1 VIRFFIACASQRPR
15 LFASALRLCSFT
27 PFPGAT
33 RPFPFCPAT
42 GFRPR
47 SRHANQGGQNE
58 EKTMNIINIALLLNA
73 IAQLIAA
80 FAKFINAIRHRR

>member
-1 VIRFFIACASQRPR
+1 VFHNVQGCLLPRCACAASPR
-15 LFASALRLCSFT
+15 SPALRGLSRSVLPPAFNLAHVT
-27 PFPGAT
+27 PIKADK
-33 RPFPFCPAT
+33 
-42 GFRPR
+42 
-47 SRHANQGGQNE
+47 NE